1 MLLTDLLFYRSATV
15 SDDASNGGK
24 PSNTVVPPGE
34 VGGLW
39 PHVPRAERT
48 AGSRKW
54 RKEFFKNANDADE
67 LFISPMFWLDK
78 PTPGE
83 DWAFFQAGTMTDT
96 QGDLVDA
103 AQKYGC
109 AYLKTDVLA
118 GASSFVVTVED
129 AELASGNHFI
139 FPNGPGRI
147 TDKANPTDVAGNEEF
162 VTVSSTSVAG
172 NDVTINLAEPLVNG
186 YTVAAGARFMSIYQ
200 PEDDVRPSL
209 GTITTISAAGA
220 FDDGGYPPI
229 LDNIGTPEETFT
241 FTFDDNAG
249 NFTCRTAAGASVGSG
264 NIAANFVPMNSFFSK
279 PLFTIEPGF
288 WTGTWVQDDT
298 LTMPTHPAMVPLW
311 TCRRVPPGCATL
323 PSNVIKLVVDGEG
336 LDE

>member
-15 SDDASNGGK
+15 SDAAGNGGK
-24 PSNTVVPPGE
+24 PSNTAVPPGE

-48 AGSRKW
+48 SGSRKW

-67 LFISPMFWLDK
+67 TFITPMIWLDK

-96 QGDLVDA
+96 QGDLVA
-103 AQKYGC
+103 SAQKYGC
-109 AYLKTDVLA
+109 AYLKNDVLS

-129 AELASGNHFI
+129 AELASGDNFI
-139 FPNGPGRI
+139 FPNGLGRI
-147 TDKANPTDVAGNEEF
+147 TDKENPTDVAGNEEF
-162 VTVSSTSVAG
+162 PTVSSTSVAG
-172 NDVTINLAEPLVNG
+172 NDVTINLSAPLVNG

-200 PEDDVRPSL
+200 PGTVQPSL
-209 GTITTISAAGA
+209 GTITKSSAAGT
-220 FDDGGYPPI
+220 FDDSTYPPI
-229 LDNIGTPEETFT
+229 LDNIGTIEETFT
-241 FTFDDNAG
+241 FTFDDDLGA
-249 NFTCRTAAGASVGSG
+249 FTCRKADGTSVGSG
-264 NIAANFVPMNSFFSK
+264 NIASTFTPMNTFFSK

-288 WTGTWVQDDT
+288 WTGTWVDGDE
-298 LTMPTHPAMVPLW
+298 LYLPTHPAMVPLW